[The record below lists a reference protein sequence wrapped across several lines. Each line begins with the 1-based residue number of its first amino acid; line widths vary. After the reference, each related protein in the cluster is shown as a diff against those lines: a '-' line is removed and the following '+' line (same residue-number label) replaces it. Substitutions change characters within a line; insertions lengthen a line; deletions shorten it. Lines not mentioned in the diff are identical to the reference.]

1 MFALR
6 TPFFILL
13 LLITVPVCAG
23 ALDTD
28 NDNPTNNGPESGLEP
43 GLSNETIAGEYS
55 DLSYTEQVNS
65 NKRIKCLYGYA
76 ADKTGDHAT
85 AIRIFEDCIRRWE
98 DVYSMIWLAQIYES
112 GVGAKQDL
120 QKATALMKR
129 GAETQDAAGYSSL
142 ARYHYGVALY
152 EGTGT
157 QVDKPLA
164 LHYLR
169 IACQEHVGEA
179 CKYLSDNKKPD

>member
-1 MFALR
+1 MLALH
-6 TPFFILL
+6 TPIFILF

-23 ALDTD
+23 AL
-28 NDNPTNNGPESGLEP
+28 
-43 GLSNETIAGEYS
+43 ETISSKDTVSDKDVDSREHS

-152 EGTGT
+152 EGIGT
-157 QVDKPLA
+157 KVDKPLA
-164 LHYLR
+164 RHYLR
-169 IACQEHVGEA
+169 LACQEYVEDA
-179 CKYLSDNKKPD
+179 CKYLSDTNNSN